1 MHRILFICRG
11 NICRSTMAQFV
22 MEDLVRRAGRG
33 AEFTIDSAA
42 TSTEELGNPPHP
54 GTVRVLNRA
63 GVPVG
68 EHRAR
73 QVRRAEYDD
82 WDLIV
87 YMDAENARG
96 LRRIL
101 DDDPNGKCVRLL
113 ELTVAP
119 IELGGPQEQLALHDL
134 LDGLVGI
141 AVEDDRDIAVRVV
154 RVGVGEV
161 VLDGILRV
169 GAGDHGRHA
178 SHLGGMVELG
188 HTARASR
195 QHACGDEDGCG
206 EGLVCDARPEG
217 PFRSV
222 CARSRAA
229 AGGRQPRRTRCAF
242 NLSGAD
248 DG

>member
-1 MHRILFICRG
+1 MNKLRE
-11 NICRSTMAQFV
+11 V
-22 MEDLVRRAGRG
+22 
-33 AEFTIDSAA
+33 
-42 TSTEELGNPPHP
+42 
-54 GTVRVLNRA
+54 
-63 GVPVG
+63 GVPVPP
-68 EHRAR
+68 HRAR
-73 QVRRAEYDD
+73 QIERAEYDA
-82 WDLIV
+82 WDRIV
-87 YMDAENARG
+87 YMDAKNARG

-113 ELTVAP
+113 DLTVAPP

-169 GAGDHGRHA
+169 GARDHGRHA

-229 AGGRQPRRTRCAF
+229 AGGRQPRRTRYAF
-242 NLSGAD
+242 NLTGAD